1 MRLLLWFLKRVEW
14 LHTTRGKGGTDMNR
28 FSTNQLTFMA
38 IAVLLIVF
46 VELTIF
52 GNDSTFLIIIGSI
65 LLYYSF
71 SKSKKYLFWSGCF
84 LIFLAILSLWSLR
97 LLIVGVLIYIL
108 YKHMTKEQKIVTF
121 NTQELQAK
129 IDNNDLIG
137 NTSSPLDSYKWE
149 DIQMQKFIGD
159 VSLDLTDTI
168 LPVGTSVIT
177 IRQSIGKVTI
187 VLPYEIPFRLQY
199 STILGEAKV
208 LGNNPKRLI
217 NEKLIFEDG
226 NALDAKRKL
235 VIHVATWLGDVEV
248 IRK

>member
-1 MRLLLWFLKRVEW
+1 
-14 LHTTRGKGGTDMNR
+14 MNR
-28 FSTNQLTFMA
+28 FSTNQLTFIS
-38 IAVLLIVF
+38 IAVILIVF

-52 GNDSTFLIIIGSI
+52 NNDSTFLIIFGSL

-71 SKSKKYLFWSGCF
+71 SKNKKYLFWSGCF
-84 LIFLAILSLWSLR
+84 LIFLAILSIWSLR

-108 YKHMTKEQKIVTF
+108 YKHVTKEQKVVTI
-121 NTQELQAK
+121 NAHPLEAK
-129 IDNNDLIG
+129 VEKNNLIG
-137 NTSSPLDSYKWE
+137 NTASPLDSYKWE
-149 DIQMQKFIGD
+149 DIHLQKFIGD
-159 VSLDLTDTI
+159 ISLDLTDTI
-168 LPVGTSVIT
+168 LPAGTSVMT

-199 STILGEAKV
+199 STILGEAKI
-208 LGNNPKRLI
+208 LGNSKRLI

-226 NALDAKRKL
+226 DALDAKRKL

>member
-1 MRLLLWFLKRVEW
+1 
-14 LHTTRGKGGTDMNR
+14 MNR
-28 FSTNQLTFMA
+28 FNTNQLTFIVIA
-38 IAVLLIVF
+38 ILLIVF

-52 GNDSTFLIIIGSI
+52 GNDSTFLIIIGAI

-84 LIFLAILSLWSLR
+84 LIFIAILSIWSLR

-108 YKHMTKEQKIVTF
+108 YKHVTKEQKVVNF
-121 NTQELQAK
+121 NTQELEVK
-129 IDNNDLIG
+129 LEKNELVG
-137 NTSSPLDSYKWE
+137 NTSSPLDNYKWE
-149 DIQMQKFIGD
+149 DIHMQKFIGD

-168 LPVGTSVIT
+168 LPAGTSVIT

-187 VLPYEIPFRLQY
+187 VLPYEIPFRIQY
-199 STILGEAKV
+199 STILGEAKI
-208 LGNNPKRLI
+208 LGKNPKRLI

-226 NALDAKRKL
+226 EAQDAKRKL

>member
-1 MRLLLWFLKRVEW
+1 
-14 LHTTRGKGGTDMNR
+14 MNR

-84 LIFLAILSLWSLR
+84 LIFLAILSIWSLR

-108 YKHMTKEQKIVTF
+108 YKHITKEQKIVTF
-121 NTQELQAK
+121 TTKEQELKAK
-129 IDNNDLIG
+129 IENNELIG
-137 NTSSPLDSYKWE
+137 STTSPLDSYKWE
-149 DIQMQKFIGD
+149 DVQMQKFIGD
-159 VSLDLTDTI
+159 ISLDLTDTI
-168 LPVGTSVIT
+168 LPAGTSVIT

-226 NALDAKRKL
+226 EAQDAKRKL
-235 VIHVATWLGDVEV
+235 VIHIATWLGDVEV

>member
-1 MRLLLWFLKRVEW
+1 L
-14 LHTTRGKGGTDMNR
+14 NR
-28 FSTNQLTFMA
+28 YSTNQLTFIS
-38 IAVLLIVF
+38 IAMLLVVF

-52 GNDSTFLIIIGSI
+52 NNGGAFLLIFGA
-65 LLYYSF
+65 LVLYYSF
-71 SKSKKYLFWSGCF
+71 SKNNKILFWVGISF
-84 LIFLAILSLWSLR
+84 IFFAILTIWSLR
-97 LLIVGVLIYIL
+97 LLIVGVLFYIL
-108 YKHMTKEQKIVTF
+108 YEHITKEQKTV
-121 NTQELQAK
+121 K
-129 IDNNDLIG
+129 IHVQDLEADIEKNKLIG

-149 DIQMQKFIGD
+149 DIQIQKFVGD
-159 VSLDLTDTI
+159 ISLDLTDTI
-168 LPVGTSVIT
+168 LPSGTSVIT

-187 VLPYEIPFRLQY
+187 FLPYEIPFRLQY

-226 NALDAKRKL
+226 NAQDAKRKL

>member
-1 MRLLLWFLKRVEW
+1 
-14 LHTTRGKGGTDMNR
+14 MNR
-28 FSTNQLTFMA
+28 YSTNQLTFIS
-38 IAVLLIVF
+38 IAMLLVVF

-52 GNDSTFLIIIGSI
+52 NNGGAFLLIFGA
-65 LLYYSF
+65 LVLYYSF
-71 SKSKKYLFWSGCF
+71 SKNNKILFWVGISF
-84 LIFLAILSLWSLR
+84 IFFAILTIWSLR
-97 LLIVGVLIYIL
+97 LLIVGVLFYIL
-108 YKHMTKEQKIVTF
+108 YEHITKEQKTV
-121 NTQELQAK
+121 K
-129 IDNNDLIG
+129 IHVQDLEADIEKNKLIG

-149 DIQMQKFIGD
+149 DIQIQKFVGD
-159 VSLDLTDTI
+159 ISLDLTDTI
-168 LPVGTSVIT
+168 LPSGTSVIT

-187 VLPYEIPFRLQY
+187 FLPYEIPFRLQY

-226 NALDAKRKL
+226 NAQDAKRKL

>member
-1 MRLLLWFLKRVEW
+1 
-14 LHTTRGKGGTDMNR
+14 MNR
-28 FSTNQLTFMA
+28 FSTNQLTFIA
-38 IAVLLIVF
+38 IAVFLIVF

-52 GNDSTFLIIIGSI
+52 NNDSTFLIIFGSL

-71 SKSKKYLFWSGCF
+71 SKRKKYLFWSGCA
-84 LIFLAILSLWSLR
+84 LLFLAILSIWSLR

-108 YKHMTKEQKIVTF
+108 YKHMTKEQKVVTI
-121 NTQELQAK
+121 NTKELVAK
-129 IDNNDLIG
+129 IENNNLIG
-137 NTSSPLDSYKWE
+137 NTASPLDSYKWE
-149 DIQMQKFIGD
+149 DIQIQKFIGD
-159 VSLDLTDTI
+159 ISLDLTDTI
-168 LPVGTSVIT
+168 LPAGTSVIT

-199 STILGEAKV
+199 STILGEAKI
-208 LGNNPKRLI
+208 LGNNSKRLI

-226 NALDAKRKL
+226 EAQDAKRKL